1 MATKAVSRAEGEPI
15 TTTAPAPVTAA
26 PLETVYQSE
35 HFAAFFDD
43 NRNVWNIQ
51 PVGWVGE
58 APLTIHQSKVQSL
71 GDLLEMIAR

>member
-15 TTTAPAPVTAA
+15 EAPAPI
-26 PLETVYQSE
+26 ETTYQSE

-58 APLTIHQSKVQSL
+58 APLMIHQSKVQSL